1 MQMLWARVVSDAVRA
16 IMPGVNQG
24 RYTPED
30 LEAEVLPA
38 VEVTAEPKKRAPR
51 ANKAEV
57 TTKEDKPLPVSQPP
71 FEEVEEAEV
80 FVGTTPSPE
89 VIQGAQEAAL
99 LAELGQE
106 AKPKTETKSSVH
118 APCSDGQEREIRE
131 LLKRLNQ
138 EKPGSIARFKQVLAD
153 HGKQRIAELTVKQAD
168 SIIQQLS
175 VKNIEAFFE
184 KGSAI
189 FEGDVGK

>member
-1 MQMLWARVVSDAVRA
+1 M
-16 IMPGVNQG
+16 
-24 RYTPED
+24 
-30 LEAEVLPA
+30 
-38 VEVTAEPKKRAPR
+38 
-51 ANKAEV
+51 
-57 TTKEDKPLPVSQPP
+57 
-71 FEEVEEAEV
+71 
-80 FVGTTPSPE
+80 
-89 VIQGAQEAAL
+89 
-99 LAELGQE
+99 AELGQD
-106 AKPKTETKSSVH
+106 AKPKTEFKASVH
-118 APCSDGQEREIRE
+118 APCSDGQEHEIRE

-184 KGSAI
+184 KGSGI